1 MTIEA
6 LAMKV
11 AEYFKKVMK
20 EEGFETF
27 TEMKE
32 CYWWTT
38 QDIRAEVDAV
48 ITEVA
53 NELGVADMYLYD
65 DGSVVQV
72 DTYHDISY
80 RKFSAMFRAY
90 IKK

>member
-11 AEYFKKVMK
+11 SEYFKNVMK
-20 EEGFETF
+20 EEGFDTF

-32 CYWWTT
+32 CYWWTSE
-38 QDIRAEVDAV
+38 DIKAEVSAV

-65 DGSVVQV
+65 DGTVVQV